1 MFIILQIIC
10 TLYFHFIIALCSDSI
25 NITACFSYTGMSLL
39 SWYNLTLYVKKI
51 QKHIT
56 NKIESHYER
65 RM

>member
-39 SWYNLTLYVKKI
+39 SWYNLTLYVKKNTETYY
-51 QKHIT
+51 K
-56 NKIESHYER
+56 
-65 RM
+65 